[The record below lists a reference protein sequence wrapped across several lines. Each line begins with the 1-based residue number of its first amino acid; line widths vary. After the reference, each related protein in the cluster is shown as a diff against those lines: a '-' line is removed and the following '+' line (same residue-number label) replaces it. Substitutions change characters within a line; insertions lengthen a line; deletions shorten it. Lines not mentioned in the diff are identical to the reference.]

1 MTLQCEREIKDISRS
16 NDNAILPFRPSSCAA
31 DNLKSGVNIKLRPG
45 RNTNAQPS
53 PMQNVVLGVLGHV
66 ERAVWLRFGSFT
78 FMT

>member
-45 RNTNAQPS
+45 RNTNAA
-53 PMQNVVLGVLGHV
+53 VAHAKCCLG
-66 ERAVWLRFGSFT
+66 RFGAC
-78 FMT
+78 